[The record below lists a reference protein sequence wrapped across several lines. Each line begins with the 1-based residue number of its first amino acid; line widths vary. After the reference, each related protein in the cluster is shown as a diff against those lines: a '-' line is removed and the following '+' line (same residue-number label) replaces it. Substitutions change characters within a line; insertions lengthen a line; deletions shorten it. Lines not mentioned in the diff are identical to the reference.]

1 MTFGPDYRVD
11 IGGVDADT
19 KQPTGPHQP
28 RRWIGVRFECCGL
41 YQRVYRNTEGTAYE
55 GRCPKC
61 LRWVRARVGP
71 DGIDCRFF
79 SAQ

>member
-19 KQPTGPHQP
+19 KQPAEPRQP

-41 YQRVYRNTEGTAYE
+41 YQRVYRNAEGTAYE

-61 LRWVRARVGP
+61 LRRVRARVGP